1 MVDSG
6 RDRGGITLHSSWWG
20 IVSGVISSSV
30 LCALGA
36 WAVASVGFKAVPTV
50 ILILGVALAVV
61 VFFDLPLASRIDEIG
76 VERRALL
83 RRHRLGWER
92 VRAVSRGRPAVS
104 IRKRSLDPGP
114 LVAVVGRRRY
124 MVIDQTESL
133 EEYQRI
139 IEILRGLGRDDDAEL
154 LLPPPEQ
161 RPPTWTYRR
170 SHWQGR

>member
-1 MVDSG
+1 
-6 RDRGGITLHSSWWG
+6 
-20 IVSGVISSSV
+20 
-30 LCALGA
+30 
-36 WAVASVGFKAVPTV
+36 
-50 ILILGVALAVV
+50 
-61 VFFDLPLASRIDEIG
+61 
-76 VERRALL
+76 
-83 RRHRLGWER
+83 
-92 VRAVSRGRPAVS
+92 VSRGRPAVS

-114 LVAVVGRRRY
+114 LVAVVGRRSY